1 MARELTPRQADFVA
15 EYLKDLNAT
24 QAAIRAGYSAKMAQ
38 HLGYQ
43 LLQKPPVQA
52 AIAAALAARTQRTQ
66 IDADH
71 VLRRLAEQ
79 DAADLADIIADDG
92 TVKPISQWPAV
103 WRRGLVA
110 GIEVVTFGN
119 AEKGLGEITKLK
131 LADRMKNLE
140 LMGRH
145 TAVGAWRDKVE
156 LMGKDGGP
164 VQVQVSAHELT
175 DDELARIAAGSAE
188 G

>member
-1 MARELTPRQADFVA
+1 MRGLTPKQAAFVA

-24 QAAIRAGYSAKMAQ
+24 QAAVRAGYSAKTAEWI
-38 HLGYQ
+38 GPQ
-43 LLQKPPVQA
+43 LLGKSHVSE
-52 AIAAALAARTQRTQ
+52 AIAAALAARAQRTQ

-79 DAADLADIIADDG
+79 DAADLADILNDDG
-92 TVKPISQWPAV
+92 TIKPVREWPAV

-110 GIEVVTFGN
+110 GVEVVSIGN
-119 AEKGLGEITKLK
+119 ATVGVGEVVKLK

-140 LMGRH
+140 LLGRH

-156 LMGKDGGP
+156 LAGPGGGP
-164 VQVQVSAHELT
+164 VQQVTRIELIPMQAKGAG
-175 DDELARIAAGSAE
+175 DE
-188 G
+188 

>member
-1 MARELTPRQADFVA
+1 MRGLTPKQAAFVA

-24 QAAIRAGYSAKMAQ
+24 QASIRAGYSAKTAGWIGQ
-38 HLGYQ
+38 Q
-43 LLQKPPVQA
+43 LLAKPHVAQA
-52 AIAAALAARTQRTQ
+52 VADAMAARTQRTQ

-79 DAADLADIIADDG
+79 DAADLADILNDDG
-92 TVKPISQWPAV
+92 TIKPVREWPAV

-110 GIEVVTFGN
+110 GVEVVTFGN
-119 AEKGLGEITKLK
+119 VEKGFGEITKLK

-140 LMGRH
+140 LLGRH

-156 LMGKDGGP
+156 LAGPGGGP
-164 VQVQVSAHELT
+164 VQQVTRIELIPMQAKGAG
-175 DDELARIAAGSAE
+175 DE
-188 G
+188 

>member
-1 MARELTPRQADFVA
+1 MRGLTPKQAAFVG

-24 QAAIRAGYSAKMAQ
+24 QAAIRAGYSERTASRIGPEL
-38 HLGYQ
+38 LG
-43 LLQKPPVQA
+43 KTCVQE
-52 AIAAALAARTQRTQ
+52 AIASALAARTQRTQ

-79 DAADLADIIADDG
+79 DAADLADIIDDDG

-110 GIEVVTFGN
+110 GIEVVTVGN

-140 LMGRH
+140 LLGRH

-156 LMGKDGGP
+156 VMGEGGGP
-164 VQVQVSAHELT
+164 VQQVTRIELIPMQAKER
-175 DDELARIAAGSAE
+175 DDE
-188 G
+188 